1 MFDLVQVVN
10 QGVIVFALKAV
21 ENKSPPPLPLKSRI
35 FFGLICN
42 CLNCNY
48 QLGAVSK
55 CISLSTLLFKTFN
68 LFIFWYSEDYYAEC
82 HAKA

>member
-1 MFDLVQVVN
+1 MFDLVQVVK
-10 QGVIVFALKAV
+10 QGVIAFALEAV
-21 ENKSPPPLPLKSRI
+21 ENKPPPPPVEVPYF

-48 QLGAVSK
+48 QLGAVFK

-68 LFIFWYSEDYYAEC
+68 LFILWYSEDYYAEC